1 MSHHFII
8 THAYRRVY
16 YDERGECLVGY
27 DTLATGGVTQFFTVG
42 SQSFVVTGDDDKG
55 LVVLWECFQVLHEFS
70 YRLVRIACSG
80 HIVIH
85 FLWNG
90 RREMNL
96 FQFFRQFEGS
106 MAGVGH
112 QLHVNILPLLPDFP
126 LLYFLAALRQEGA
139 VSGTFVRAKGFCQFK
154 VMISNDGV
162 GPETVGYDALVP
174 GRYFINGQEVV
185 ARVLLLMHGFLQGS
199 VGVVRILAAV
209 CAAVDRQHTGAKQQ
223 LCINGTSSFHLRQ
236 YVGSV

>member
-1 MSHHFII
+1 MP
-8 THAYRRVY
+8 T
-16 YDERGECLVGY
+16 GEFTMMKGVNVLS
-27 DTLATGGVTQFFTVG
+27 DTIPLPPGGVAQFFTVG

-126 LLYFLAALRQEGA
+126 LLYFFGCIA
-139 VSGTFVRAKGFCQFK
+139 
-154 VMISNDGV
+154 
-162 GPETVGYDALVP
+162 P
-174 GRYFINGQEVV
+174 GRSRLRY
-185 ARVLLLMHGFLQGS
+185 
-199 VGVVRILAAV
+199 V
-209 CAAVDRQHTGAKQQ
+209 CACQRPLSVQSHDKQ
-223 LCINGTSSFHLRQ
+223 
-236 YVGSV
+236 

>member
-139 VSGTFVRAKGFCQFK
+139 VSGTFVRAKGLCQFK

>member
-1 MSHHFII
+1 
-8 THAYRRVY
+8 
-16 YDERGECLVGY
+16 
-27 DTLATGGVTQFFTVG
+27 
-42 SQSFVVTGDDDKG
+42 
-55 LVVLWECFQVLHEFS
+55 
-70 YRLVRIACSG
+70 
-80 HIVIH
+80 
-85 FLWNG
+85 
-90 RREMNL
+90 MNL
-96 FQFFRQFEGS
+96 FQFFWQFEGS

>member
-1 MSHHFII
+1 
-8 THAYRRVY
+8 
-16 YDERGECLVGY
+16 
-27 DTLATGGVTQFFTVG
+27 
-42 SQSFVVTGDDDKG
+42 
-55 LVVLWECFQVLHEFS
+55 
-70 YRLVRIACSG
+70 
-80 HIVIH
+80 
-85 FLWNG
+85 
-90 RREMNL
+90 MNL

-139 VSGTFVRAKGFCQFK
+139 VSGTFVRAKGLCQFK

-223 LCINGTSSFHLRQ
+223 LCINGAPSFHLRQ